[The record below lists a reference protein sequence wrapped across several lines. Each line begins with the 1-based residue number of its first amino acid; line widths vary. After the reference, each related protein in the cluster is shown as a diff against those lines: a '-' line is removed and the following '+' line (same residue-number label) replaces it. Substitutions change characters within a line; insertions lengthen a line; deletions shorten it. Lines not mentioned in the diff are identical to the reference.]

1 MILGS
6 HDSIHLFLL
15 LAGSIASIFEQRWTL
30 GATIFFFLEIS
41 WSPFFYIIS
50 LSVHY
55 MVLIIT
61 HRMES
66 RKHIVWIHFGITAD
80 LLGLSNAHC
89 CPCWAEKKKALIFS
103 EPFRVMTV
111 VNHCLSNTLV
121 TNQYIIYYH
130 FKLSIHLLPFIT
142 VLFITFILLPFIT
155 IYYEPPKW

>member
-1 MILGS
+1 MDFRS
-6 HDSIHLFLL
+6 HN
-15 LAGSIASIFEQRWTL
+15 
-30 GATIFFFLEIS
+30 FFSLEIS